1 MDGTDKTLKALAMA
15 VKFRE
20 MRQELITSNIA
31 NQNTPEY
38 KAKRLDFEKA
48 LGRAI
53 DVDGNMGMDVSELE
67 HFNVGSGGFE
77 SLEPDIYED
86 PNGITSPDGNTVD
99 AEEEM
104 TRMTENRIMYNALV
118 DLMNKKMG
126 LTKYILN
133 TEK

>member
-1 MDGTDKTLKALAMA
+1 MNVNDKTLKALAMA

-53 DVDGNMGMDVSELE
+53 DVDGNMGMNVTEPE
-67 HFNVGSGGFE
+67 HFDVGSGGFE
-77 SLEPDIYED
+77 SLEPEIYED
-86 PNGITSPDGNTVD
+86 PNGIVSPDGNTVD

>member
-1 MDGTDKTLKALAMA
+1 MNVEDKTLKALAIA
-15 VKFRE
+15 AKFRE
-20 MRQELITSNIA
+20 MRQELISSNIA
-31 NQNTPEY
+31 NQNTPEF

-53 DVDGNMGMDVSELE
+53 DVDGSMNMNVSEGE
-67 HFNVGSGGFE
+67 HFNVGGGGFE
-77 SLEPDIYED
+77 SLEPSIYED
-86 PNGITSPDGNTVD
+86 PNGITSPDGNTVN

-126 LTKYILN
+126 LMKYILN
-133 TEK
+133 NER